1 MQALWV
7 HVVNLL
13 HAGCEILG
21 ISLRFLTCQVWS
33 TRTKPLIGL
42 LTGVDTWKAL
52 AKGRPLWVRMRTESR
67 TCHLDSGDL
76 SKMSLCWS
84 VDMWKVC
91 PWILSRPEAP
101 AFPPTTF
108 MISRI
113 SKVLWSLKSSLC
125 TLSLGCPL
133 ETKAPYKLRWSG
145 RSSSH
150 RGRRKKKEN
159 SVWVYNWL

>member
-21 ISLRFLTCQVWS
+21 MSLRFLTCQVWS

-42 LTGVDTWKAL
+42 LAGVDTGKAL
-52 AKGRPLWVRMRTESR
+52 AKGWPLWVRMRTESR
-67 TCHLDSGDL
+67 TCHLDSEDL

-84 VDMWKVC
+84 VVC
-91 PWILSRPEAP
+91 PWIPSRPEAP

-133 ETKAPYKLRWSG
+133 ETKAPCKLRWSG

-150 RGRRKKKEN
+150 RRRRKKKKEKQC
-159 SVWVYNWL
+159 LGM